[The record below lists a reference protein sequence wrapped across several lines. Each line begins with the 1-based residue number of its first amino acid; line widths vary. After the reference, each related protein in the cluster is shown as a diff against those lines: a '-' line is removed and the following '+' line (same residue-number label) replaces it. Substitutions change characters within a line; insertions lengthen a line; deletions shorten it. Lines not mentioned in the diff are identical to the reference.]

1 MQTSNDFETTQPV
14 RPTFLKVL
22 CILTFIFSSYTIL
35 SQVYVYFQAE
45 ETSAAMTEAK
55 SEINKDMNDKKADSP
70 EEKSFLNKVM
80 GGMSEMSTPE
90 SLRKQAIGNIIASA
104 LCLLGAILMWRL
116 NRTGFYLYILG
127 TVVGI
132 VVPFYLFGNNFVT
145 AISTGFASFIG
156 LLFIIFYAMNLKSM
170 RK

>member
-1 MQTSNDFETTQPV
+1 MEEQLIIKPLRPV
-14 RPTFLKVL
+14 FLKVL

-90 SLRKQAIGNIIASA
+90 NLRKQAIGNIIASA

-170 RK
+170 RN

>member
-1 MQTSNDFETTQPV
+1 MDDLENLPRQRPV
-14 RPTFLKVL
+14 FLKVL

-45 ETSAAMTEAK
+45 ETSEVMKDAK
-55 SEINKDMNDKKADSP
+55 TEINKDMNDTKTRSP
-70 EEKSFLNKVM
+70 EESSFLNKIL
-80 GGMSEMSTPE
+80 GGMSEMTTPE
-90 SLRKQAIGNIIASA
+90 NLKKQAIGNIIPSA

-116 NRTGFYLYILG
+116 NRNGFYLYILG

-132 VVPFYLFGNNFVT
+132 IVPFYLFGNNFLV
-145 AISTGFASFIG
+145 ALSTGFASFIG
-156 LLFIIFYAMNLKSM
+156 ILFIIFYAMNLKSM